1 MNKYKHKR
9 FTINQPD
16 IYLYQLKEY
25 IEGVTY
31 THPRMCYF
39 DLYSILENDMKQQ
52 SIKVHFELSDDY
64 DEPCTIGKC
73 QEKSRGYTYTIHA
86 DGRHELGVH
95 YCKKHGLEHV
105 FHINHRLREIQ
116 DIMTRARDED

>member
-9 FTINQPD
+9 FEILLPCK
-16 IYLYQLKEY
+16 YLYQLKEC

-31 THPRMCYF
+31 THPRMPYF

-52 SIKVHFELSDDY
+52 SIKVHFELSNDY
-64 DEPCTIGKC
+64 QEPCNIGKC
-73 QEKSRGYTYTIHA
+73 TDKSQGFTYTIHS
-86 DGRHELGVH
+86 DGREELGSH

-105 FHINHRLREIQ
+105 FMINHRLREIQ
-116 DIMTRARDED
+116 DIMTRSKDEE